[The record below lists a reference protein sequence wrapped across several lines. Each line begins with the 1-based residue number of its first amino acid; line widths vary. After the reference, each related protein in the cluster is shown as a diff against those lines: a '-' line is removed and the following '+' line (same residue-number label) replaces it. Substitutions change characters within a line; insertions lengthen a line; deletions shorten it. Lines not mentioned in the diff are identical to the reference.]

1 MFYHCAGGCQFLV
14 SVANW
19 GLNGPSRFVDG
30 GFKMTDLE
38 IGLSVIAGIEA
49 VALIVAVVALIR
61 VYYTVGKVM
70 RDNEHFQNA
79 MKKVDNE

>member
-1 MFYHCAGGCQFLV
+1 
-14 SVANW
+14 
-19 GLNGPSRFVDG
+19 
-30 GFKMTDLE
+30 MTDLE

-49 VALIVAVVALIR
+49 VALIVAVVELIR
-61 VYYTVGKVM
+61 VYYTVGKFM